1 MGMTPAPDT
10 VIFYG
15 HCGDSIMPRRA
26 TPIQADPQ
34 TRYAGFA
41 GIDVYH
47 PPASS
52 ALGAVVIAASAR
64 GIARIDFMENA
75 AAATSTPRATP
86 LTEVCRE
93 QLTEFFAGQR
103 QQFDLPLEPQ
113 GTEFQRQVWQAL
125 AAIPFGET
133 RSYGQLAEGLGR
145 KGAQRAVGAANGR
158 NPISIVIPCHRV
170 IGSDGS
176 LTGYAGGM
184 GRKQWLLAFEAQEVP
199 LTLC

>member
-1 MGMTPAPDT
+1 
-10 VIFYG
+10 
-15 HCGDSIMPRRA
+15 
-26 TPIQADPQ
+26 
-34 TRYAGFA
+34 
-41 GIDVYH
+41 
-47 PPASS
+47 
-52 ALGAVVIAASAR
+52 
-64 GIARIDFMENA
+64 MESA
-75 AAATSTPRATP
+75 AAATITPRATP

-103 QQFDLPLEPQ
+103 QQFDLPLDPQ